1 MATFSP
7 TPPSTQTTTFL
18 QRYSGSLQHAEG
30 AKLAPGA
37 IVTESELSHPSIV
50 VDDEVHLLFKRGNFR
65 ICAETIV
72 GLNWSNKPLLTRMRH
87 TMKEEYYSRICPA
100 LSLATSLLNK
110 SKPFLAKIAFASVR
124 KGTREEQ
131 LENSSILNENYEASS
146 EDLDK
151 IDDVLLCLSQVLRFF
166 RSDPSKARHDPR
178 TQCESL
184 VDHFAVNP
192 SKDRPPLAI
201 LINPETL
208 DFFTRGG
215 VLWRDSP
222 EHTIRIMQFELA
234 VALVREIAHAVWM
247 FRVMRSNRLLGT
259 GPVPQFMNKRS
270 GTEETVYVKTGEAKM
285 YFSRWIASED
295 DRHEDRSLSCLKKHD
310 NNPWQK
316 FVKKRKE
323 DLVPVSEKL
332 LIGIFNGTV
341 TL

>member
-1 MATFSP
+1 
-7 TPPSTQTTTFL
+7 
-18 QRYSGSLQHAEG
+18 
-30 AKLAPGA
+30 
-37 IVTESELSHPSIV
+37 
-50 VDDEVHLLFKRGNFR
+50 
-65 ICAETIV
+65 
-72 GLNWSNKPLLTRMRH
+72 
-87 TMKEEYYSRICPA
+87 MKEEYYSRICPA

-151 IDDVLLCLSQVLRFF
+151 IDDVLRCLSQVLRFF

-178 TQCESL
+178 AQCESL
-184 VDHFAVNP
+184 VDHFPVNP

-215 VLWRDSP
+215 VLWRYSP

-247 FRVMRSNRLLGT
+247 FRVMRSNRLLAA
-259 GPVPQFMNKRS
+259 GPVPQLLNMRNRQSKLDKFVKFFKFTTAPRPSRKGLSQLEKDWLGGLLNEPSISTTDPRAELGRALEMYLFGGITWGPYRQERARVRMNKRS
-270 GTEETVYVKTGEAKM
+270 GTEETVYIKTGEAKM

-295 DRHEDRSLSCLKKHD
+295 DRYEDRGLSCLKQRD

-323 DLVPVSEKL
+323 DLMPVSEEL

-341 TL
+341 TF

>member
-1 MATFSP
+1 
-7 TPPSTQTTTFL
+7 
-18 QRYSGSLQHAEG
+18 
-30 AKLAPGA
+30 
-37 IVTESELSHPSIV
+37 
-50 VDDEVHLLFKRGNFR
+50 
-65 ICAETIV
+65 
-72 GLNWSNKPLLTRMRH
+72 
-87 TMKEEYYSRICPA
+87 MKEEYYSRICPA

-110 SKPFLAKIAFASVR
+110 SKPFLARIAFASVR

-178 TQCESL
+178 AQCESL

-259 GPVPQFMNKRS
+259 GPVPQLLNMRNRQH
-270 GTEETVYVKTGEAKM
+270 EQAQC
-285 YFSRWIASED
+285 RWIASED